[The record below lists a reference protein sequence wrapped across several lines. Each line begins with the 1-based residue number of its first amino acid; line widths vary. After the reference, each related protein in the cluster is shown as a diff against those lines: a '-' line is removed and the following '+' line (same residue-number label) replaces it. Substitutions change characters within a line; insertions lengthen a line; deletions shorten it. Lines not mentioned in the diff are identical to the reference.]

1 MAKRDLYS
9 NIGVSLAVS
18 PAVLTATNTSAG
30 IDLRGYQSATVV
42 INTGAIA
49 GAGNFTP
56 KLQESDASGSGF
68 TDVAAA
74 DLLGSFPAALAADSA
89 YRVGYK
95 GNKRYLRTVITLN
108 SGTSIA
114 AGAVIVLGHP
124 ELAPVA

>member
-9 NIGVSLAVS
+9 NIGIAAAVA
-18 PAVLTATNTSAG
+18 PAVLTATNTSAA

-49 GAGNFTP
+49 GSGNFTP

-68 TDVAAA
+68 TDVAAG
-74 DLLGSFPAALAADSA
+74 DLLGVFPAALAADSA

-95 GNKRYLRTVITLN
+95 GNKRYLKTVLTLN

-114 AGAVIVLGHP
+114 AGAVVVLGHP